1 MIKKSLHVEKAFAKI
16 NLFLNVL
23 NRRDDGYH
31 NIDTIFQAIDLAD
44 LLTFSITVECGT
56 AEDIDFEINIDSD
69 SSEIK
74 SLGINNSVTKAI
86 EIFFTRLPQDQVI
99 DLIKSV
105 RIDIFIEKNIPLS
118 AGLAGGSSDA
128 AATLRA
134 LNKFFMENFDWSLN
148 QKELLELALEIGS
161 DVPFALIAPQ
171 AARLRGTGRGEILSD
186 IHDEKELNEFFD
198 TFSQVIMVK
207 PEIGIST
214 KVAYDLLSMTV
225 FEEHDDIDGFYNKFE
240 SVIFDHFPEL
250 VDIQEDL
257 YNLGASFV
265 LMSGSGSTMIGFFE
279 AGADLDP
286 VFEQAGAFFPASKG
300 FRLMRAGF
308 LSSK

>member
-1 MIKKSLHVEKAFAKI
+1 MIKKSLHVEKAYAKI

-44 LLTFSITVECGT
+44 QLTFSITLECGK
-56 AEDIDFEINIDSD
+56 ADEIDFEINLDSD
-69 SSEIK
+69 SQEVK
-74 SLGINNSVTKAI
+74 SLGLNNSVTKAI
-86 EIFFTRLPQDQVI
+86 EVFFTRVPQDQVI
-99 DLIKSV
+99 DLVKSV
-105 RIDIFIEKNIPLS
+105 RIDIFIEKNIPLN

-148 QKELLELALEIGS
+148 QKELAELALEIGS
-161 DVPFALIAPQ
+161 DVPFALVAPQ
-171 AARLRGTGRGEILSD
+171 APRLRGFGRGELLVSID
-186 IHDEKELNEFFD
+186 KEFELNEFFD
-198 TFSQVIMVK
+198 SFSQVILVK

-214 KVAYDLLSMTV
+214 KVAYDLLSSTLA
-225 FEEHDDIDGFYNKFE
+225 EEDDDIDGFYNKFE

-265 LMSGSGSTMIGFFE
+265 LMSGSGSTLIGFF
-279 AGADLDP
+279 DSSVHLDGI
-286 VFEQAGAFFPASKG
+286 FEQALEFFPESKG
-300 FRLMRAGF
+300 FKVMKGEF
-308 LSSK
+308 LR

>member
-1 MIKKSLHVEKAFAKI
+1 MIKKSLHIEKAFAKI

-23 NRRDDGYH
+23 NRRDDGFH
-31 NIDTIFQAIDLAD
+31 NIDTIFQAVDLAD
-44 LLTFSITVECGT
+44 LLTFSITVTCGT
-56 AEDIDFEINIDSD
+56 TDEIDFEINIDSD
-69 SSEIK
+69 SSEVK
-74 SLGINNSVTKAI
+74 SLGMNNSVTKAI
-86 EIFFTRLPQDQVI
+86 EVYFTRLPQDQVI
-99 DLIKSV
+99 DLIQSV

-161 DVPFALIAPQ
+161 DVPFALLAPQ
-171 AARLRGTGRGEILSD
+171 SARLRGTGRGEILSD

-198 TFSQVIMVK
+198 NFSQVIMVK

-214 KVAYDLLSMTV
+214 KVAYDLLSRTV

-279 AGADLDP
+279 SGADLDP
-286 VFEQAGAFFPASKG
+286 VFEQAEAYFPASKG

-308 LSSK
+308 LK

>member
-1 MIKKSLHVEKAFAKI
+1 MIKKSLHLEKAYAKL

-23 NRRDDGYH
+23 GRRDDGYH

-44 LLTFSITVECGT
+44 FLTFSITVECGR
-56 AEDIDFEINIDSD
+56 ADEIDFEINIDSN
-69 SSEIK
+69 SKAVK
-74 SLGINNSVTKAI
+74 SLGVHNSVTKAI
-86 EIFFTRLPQDQVI
+86 EVFFTRVPQDQVI
-99 DLIKSV
+99 DLVQSV

-148 QKELLELALEIGS
+148 QKELLEIALEIGS
-161 DVPFALIAPQ
+161 DVPFSLVAPSTP
-171 AARLRGTGRGEILSD
+171 RLRGLGRGEVLVSID
-186 IHDEKELNEFFD
+186 DEKELNEFFD
-198 TFSQVIMVK
+198 SFSHVILIK

-214 KVAYDLLSMTV
+214 KVAYDLLSSV
-225 FEEHDDIDGFYNKFE
+225 EFEDDDDIDGFYNKFE

-265 LMSGSGSTMIGFFE
+265 LMSGSGSSMIGFF
-279 AGADLDP
+279 DSSVHLDGI
-286 VFEQAGAFFPASKG
+286 FEQALEFFPENKG
-300 FRLMRAGF
+300 FTVFRSKF
-308 LSSK
+308 LS